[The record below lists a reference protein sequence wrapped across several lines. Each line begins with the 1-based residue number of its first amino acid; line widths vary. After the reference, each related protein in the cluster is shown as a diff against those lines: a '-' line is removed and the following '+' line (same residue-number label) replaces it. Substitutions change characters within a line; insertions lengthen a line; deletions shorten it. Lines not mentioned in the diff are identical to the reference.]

1 MSFVIKYKTV
11 ISTVTFWLFM
21 REIWRKKAEMITL
34 LKLLLVEIKTKSPI
48 FSKIVPNASSIKL

>member
-1 MSFVIKYKTV
+1 MIKYKTV

-34 LKLLLVEIKTKSPI
+34 LKLLLVEIKTKSPKL
-48 FSKIVPNASSIKL
+48 SKIVPNATSIKL